1 MPLAGVRGALRA
13 ECGVPGTGG
22 ESVGFTT
29 PGEDEGPARAGDP
42 LELAPC
48 TGELIAGDDML
59 LVYCLLPHKRLASP
73 LLLQTSLAPLAQKGR
88 FWLVAIGNVKIGFLF
103 FHFPSA
109 SQEAHLRC
117 ARCGWSFF
125 ADGRA
130 REVQDDAWV
139 PPRAAWWWERLEP
152 GRQGRTELLE
162 GPSAW
167 SRRAGNLDCKFW
179 PVLSIHIDRC
189 DPNAR
194 PRLSVSL
201 NLAVEKHA

>member
-88 FWLVAIGNVKIGFLF
+88 FWLVAIGNVRIVFLF

-109 SQEAHLRC
+109 SQEVCPL
-117 ARCGWSFF
+117 WLVFF
-125 ADGRA
+125 CRWPGEGGPRRRLGSTTSRLVVGETRA
-130 REVQDDAWV
+130 WQTRENGAS
-139 PPRAAWWWERLEP
+139 
-152 GRQGRTELLE
+152 GRTKCLE
-162 GPSAW
+162 QACGQ
-167 SRRAGNLDCKFW
+167 
-179 PVLSIHIDRC
+179 
-189 DPNAR
+189 
-194 PRLSVSL
+194 PRLQILAGAQHPHRSL
-201 NLAVEKHA
+201 

>member
-29 PGEDEGPARAGDP
+29 PGEDEGTARAGDP

-59 LVYCLLPHKRLASP
+59 LVCFLTNVSRRRCFHKRRRTLHLPKKASLFLELQLETSSLIS
-73 LLLQTSLAPLAQKGR
+73 LLLVRNA
-88 FWLVAIGNVKIGFLF
+88 
-103 FHFPSA
+103 FPTAA
-109 SQEAHLRC
+109 SFSCQRPPQVQSRTE
-117 ARCGWSFF
+117 

-130 REVQDDAWV
+130 REVKDDAWV

-152 GRQGRTELLE
+152 GREGRTELLE

-167 SRRAGNLDCKFW
+167 SRRAGNLDCKFR
-179 PVLSIHIDRC
+179 PVLKQSA
-189 DPNAR
+189 PT
-194 PRLSVSL
+194 
-201 NLAVEKHA
+201 